1 VFGLVF
7 KFVTILVFVVEL
19 GVFNGFQKIETS
31 DRTEFLVYRN
41 EILLLANDLGVK
53 TEVFRVFVHIET

>member
-1 VFGLVF
+1 MVF

-41 EILLLANDLGVK
+41 EILLIANDLGVK
-53 TEVFRVFVHIET
+53 TEVFWVFVHVEA